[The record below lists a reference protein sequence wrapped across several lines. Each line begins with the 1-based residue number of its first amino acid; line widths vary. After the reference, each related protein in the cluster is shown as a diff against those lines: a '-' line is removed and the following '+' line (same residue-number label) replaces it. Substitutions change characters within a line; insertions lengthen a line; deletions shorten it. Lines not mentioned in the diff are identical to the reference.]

1 MAWLRGLALG
11 SVTDALRRDL
21 LLDELDPYDRQV
33 KRIEDELNKMALV
46 HVGVSLLRT
55 IPGVGPRTAEAVV
68 AYIDDAK
75 RFGRNKSIGSYFGLV
90 PSQDASGGVNRLG
103 HITRQGP
110 ATVRKLVVEAT
121 WQAVRLCPVIANY
134 FERVQRGSDDRKK
147 IALVAT
153 GHYLLRVMLSMLRNG
168 EVWRGCTAERGVTA

>member
-1 MAWLRGLALG
+1 MWWWLTPVKLRLTFRAKRKNDRVDAAKLAL
-11 SVTDALRRDL
+11 L
-21 LLDELDPYDRQV
+21 LLTGQV
-33 KRIEDELNKMALV
+33 PQV
-46 HVGVSLLRT
+46 YV
-55 IPGVGPRTAEAVV
+55 PAVV